1 MASGKGLFISALGG
15 MVLRQAVVRKVSTV
29 SARFRW
35 LELGDDRLRGVDWIP
50 GDKVQLLLPSLDMR
64 TYTPLGWD
72 KQTGTTELLVYRRES
87 GADPAREDP
96 GIRWSG
102 AVRPGDPCRFVGPQR
117 SIAVA
122 PETPIVL
129 FGDETSFAVALA
141 LGRAATAPCGWV
153 FEVNARQEATAVL
166 AELGLRDAVCVERA
180 ADDSHLE
187 GIAGEL
193 NALLSRRPDARL
205 IMTGRAQA
213 IQALQSRRRAA
224 REARPFKTKAYWS
237 LGKAGLD

>member
-1 MASGKGLFISALGG
+1 MASGKGLFINALGG
-15 MVLRQAVVRKVSTV
+15 MVLRQAVVRQVRTV

-35 LELGDDRLRGVDWIP
+35 LELGDERLRSVDWIP

-64 TYTPLGWD
+64 TYTPLEWN
-72 KQTGTTELLVYRRES
+72 KESGTTELLVYRRES
-87 GADPAREDP
+87 GADAAREDP
-96 GIRWSG
+96 GVRWSG
-102 AVRPGDPCRFVGPQR
+102 TVRPGDPCRFVGPQR

-122 PETPIVL
+122 PDTSIVL

-141 LGRAATAPCGWV
+141 LGRAATAPCAWV
-153 FEVNARQEATAVL
+153 FEVTARREATAVL
-166 AELGLRDAVCVERA
+166 TELGLKDVVCIERA

-187 GIAGEL
+187 AIGAEL
-193 NALLSRRPDARL
+193 NAQLGRRPDARL
-205 IMTGRAQA
+205 IMTGRAQS
-213 IQALQSRRRAA
+213 IQALQSARRAA